1 MKFRDSWVYKTWAHV
16 PTMAIRS
23 IVRTWGEEIEIMVE
37 IMDACSSSLRTD
49 SIDGMIVRCV
59 CLSASRLKLWMRPS
73 VVRINISMDLDLF
86 SPCLTISASLVYHC
100 GSDEME
106 HMNNETNV
114 LGQLLTPGSF
124 TPNAAFFEFPFFTTG
139 QYQKRC
145 GEEVLDHNWS
155 GRHVGD
161 FFVLLQT
168 QSYTVST
175 NNTLF
180 EVQDKDDGTS
190 QVKLSNPREGK

>member
-1 MKFRDSWVYKTWAHV
+1 M
-16 PTMAIRS
+16 
-23 IVRTWGEEIEIMVE
+23 
-37 IMDACSSSLRTD
+37 
-49 SIDGMIVRCV
+49 
-59 CLSASRLKLWMRPS
+59 CLSICFKIETLNATLCCPHQH
-73 VVRINISMDLDLF
+73 INGLGLVQPLLDK
-86 SPCLTISASLVYHC
+86 SASLVYQC

-114 LGQLLTPGSF
+114 LGQLLTPGSL
-124 TPNAAFFEFPFFTTG
+124 TPNAAFLWNWSGSLLNFNTLEALHFEFPFFTTG
-139 QYQKRC
+139 QCQKRC

-168 QSYTVST
+168 QSYTNS
-175 NNTLF
+175 TLF